1 MEQHMILMARKPTHP
16 GEVLREEF
24 MPDYGLTVAS
34 TRPVWCYHADR

>member
-24 MPDYGLTVAS
+24 I
-34 TRPVWCYHADR
+34 DRKSVV

>member
-24 MPDYGLTVAS
+24 MLS
-34 TRPVWCYHADR
+34 LIHI

>member
-24 MPDYGLTVAS
+24 MPCLLYTSDA
-34 TRPVWCYHADR
+34 ADE